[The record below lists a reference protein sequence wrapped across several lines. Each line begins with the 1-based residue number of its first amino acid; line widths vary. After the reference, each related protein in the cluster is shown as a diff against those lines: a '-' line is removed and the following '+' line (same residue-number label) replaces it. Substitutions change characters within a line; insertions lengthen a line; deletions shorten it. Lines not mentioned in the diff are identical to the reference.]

1 MFLVDSGAPRSSFIR
16 PPTEGATVSTYVF
29 TYKGGSMPQTDAE
42 RAQVMD
48 AWRGW
53 LGGMGDTLVDGGNP
67 FGPSATVA
75 PGGAVSQGSSSG
87 LSGYS
92 IIAAASLDAASAVA
106 KGCPVLAAGGS
117 VEVYEVFAAM

>member
-1 MFLVDSGAPRSSFIR
+1 MA
-16 PPTEGATVSTYVF
+16 TYVF

-53 LGGMGDTLVDGGNP
+53 LGGMGSSLVDGGNP
-67 FGPSATVA
+67 FGASATVA

-92 IIAAASLDAASAVA
+92 IITADDLDAASAVA
-106 KGCPVLAAGGS
+106 TGCPVLSAGGS
-117 VEVYEVFAAM
+117 VEVHEVFAAM